1 MPKSM
6 QFEFYWA
13 DLDPVVGRE
22 QAGRRPVMVVS
33 NDAENRLDNVTI
45 VPVTSR
51 KPGRRVYSNEMLFRL
66 KETEAILLFHQIRTI
81 SKKRLEKRIGSLP
94 HRMRNEALRKL
105 CRRFE
110 PIEIK

>member
-1 MPKSM
+1 M

-22 QAGRRPVMVVS
+22 HAGRRPVMVLS

-66 KETEAILLFHQIRTI
+66 KETEAILLFHQIRSI
-81 SKKRLEKRIGSLP
+81 SKKRLGKRIGALP
-94 HRMRNEALRKL
+94 HHMRNEVLRKL

-110 PIEIK
+110 PVEI